1 MSPPVLLAFSAFCAL
16 AAMAWGLYTLVRPPE
31 VEVAPNLLPQN
42 TKPSPVSKAIGS
54 LAAPPEGA
62 ERDALRLQLV
72 QAGYFHPRGLEWYL
86 LLRAS
91 AALLLPLLALLRS
104 QSLTSMLVPALVLA
118 LIGYYLPALVVHM
131 RREARHTEL
140 RQSLPNALDMLVS
153 CLEAGLGLDAALR
166 HVATELQMA
175 SPVLSNEL
183 SYVNAELSAGIPRA
197 DALRHLDTRTGLPE
211 LASLVNVLSQAERY
225 GAGIASSIRAHAQ
238 LTRRRRILDA
248 ERRAAEATPKLTVA
262 MILFVLPPL
271 FVVLL
276 GPAVI
281 NITDRLLPSLQENSR

>member
-1 MSPPVLLAFSAFCAL
+1 MSPPFLLAISAFLSL
-16 AAMAWGLYTLVRPPE
+16 AAMAWGLYTLLRPPE
-31 VEVAPNLLPQN
+31 EEAAPTLLPQN
-42 TKPSPVSKAIGS
+42 SKPSPVSSAIGS

-62 ERDALRLQLV
+62 ERDALRQQLV
-72 QAGYFHPRGLEWYL
+72 QAGFFHPRALELYL

-91 AALLLPLLALLRS
+91 AALLLPVVALIRGQTLAGTLA
-104 QSLTSMLVPALVLA
+104 PALVLA
-118 LIGYYLPALVVHM
+118 LAGYYLPSLVVYL
-131 RREARHTEL
+131 RRESRHSEL
-140 RQSLPNALDMLVS
+140 RKALPNALDMLVS

-166 HVATELQMA
+166 HVATELRMA
-175 SPVLSNEL
+175 CPVLSDEL

-238 LTRRRRILDA
+238 LTRRRRLLDA

-281 NITDRLLPSLQENSR
+281 NITDRLLPSLQENSQ

>member
-1 MSPPVLLAFSAFCAL
+1 MSLLLALSTFGSI
-16 AAMAWGLYTLVRPPE
+16 AAMAWGLYTLFRPPAE
-31 VEVAPNLLPQN
+31 AATTQVFSPKVP
-42 TKPSPVSKAIGS
+42 PSVVGSAIGN

-62 ERDALRLQLV
+62 ERDALRQRLV
-72 QAGYFHPRGLEWYL
+72 QAGFLHSRALEFYL
-86 LLRAS
+86 LTRAL
-91 AALLLPLLALLRS
+91 AALLLPLLALIRNS
-104 QSLTSMLVPALVLA
+104 TPTSTLPLALVLA
-118 LIGYYLPALVVHM
+118 LVGYYAPALVVHL
-131 RREARHTEL
+131 RRESRHNNL
-140 RQSLPNALDMLVS
+140 RKSLPNALDMLVS

-166 HVATELQMA
+166 HVAEELRLA
-175 SPVLSNEL
+175 SPELSAEL
-183 SYVNAELSAGIPRA
+183 SYVNTELSAGIPRA
-197 DALRHLDTRTGLPE
+197 DALRHLDTRTGLAE

-238 LTRRRRILDA
+238 LTRRRRLLDA